1 MACILFQLAQWK
13 SSRIF
18 GAQERIHALRPQK
31 CGFLLRQI
39 PENKKKINAIPTKND
54 YHCSITEEEP

>member
-1 MACILFQLAQWK
+1 MACILFQLAHWK

-18 GAQERIHALRPQK
+18 GRKSEYTLSGPKK